1 MDLFYDDPYSG
12 RILAFVSCF
21 WPSGMGGAQDLSSR
35 QNRVMRV
42 SQKGREEGNSRS
54 KMGRVLATDSKN
66 LSGSLDYKRM
76 FRFVEHRIGAP
87 RVIRLL
93 RRCMGA
99 GTLAWTF

>member
-1 MDLFYDDPYSG
+1 
-12 RILAFVSCF
+12 
-21 WPSGMGGAQDLSSR
+21 
-35 QNRVMRV
+35 
-42 SQKGREEGNSRS
+42 
-54 KMGRVLATDSKN
+54 MGRVLATDSKN